1 MDSFNNTR
9 LNEEI
14 LQAITEMGFI
24 QPTPIQA
31 QTIPHLMFSKQDL
44 IATAQTGTGKTAA
57 FGLPSIHLVHLE
69 IKKPQTLV
77 LCPTRELC
85 IQIARDLTGFS
96 KYIKGLSILAVY
108 GGASID
114 TQIRALKQG
123 AQIVIGTPGRTKD
136 LIKRKKLILGGV
148 KRARLHSKSDH
159 GHDDPGQGHH
169 GGHQQS
175 KAGIEAFGQ

>member
-69 IKKPQTLV
+69 VKKPQTLV

-96 KYIKGLSILAVY
+96 NTLKVYLFSLYMAAQISIL
-108 GGASID
+108 
-114 TQIRALKQG
+114 
-123 AQIVIGTPGRTKD
+123 
-136 LIKRKKLILGGV
+136 
-148 KRARLHSKSDH
+148 KS
-159 GHDDPGQGHH
+159 GH
-169 GGHQQS
+169 
-175 KAGIEAFGQ
+175 